1 MASDINKVIITC
13 RLTRDPELRRTQSGM
28 AILNLGVAFNDRRK
42 NSQTGEWEEVG
53 NFADASMF
61 GNRAEAVANYLHKG
75 SRTAIEGKLRYSK
88 WERDGQTRTKLE
100 IIVDELVMLDPR
112 QDYQQQG
119 YQGGAQ
125 GGYQQQSGGYSQYG
139 QNAPQ
144 TPPQQPQNGY
154 GQQGYGQQAPQPNTA
169 VYDDDIPF

>member
-13 RLTRDPELRRTQSGM
+13 RLTREPELRRTQSGM

-61 GNRAEAVANYLHKG
+61 GNRAEAIANYLHKG
-75 SRTAIEGKLRYSK
+75 SRAAIEGKLRYSK
-88 WERDGQTRTKLE
+88 WERDGQARTKLE
-100 IIVDELVMLDPR
+100 IIVDELIMLDSR
-112 QDYQQQG
+112 QETQQG

-125 GGYQQQSGGYSQYG
+125 GGYQQQS
-139 QNAPQ
+139 
-144 TPPQQPQNGY
+144 QPQY
-154 GQQGYGQQAPQPNTA
+154 VEAS
-169 VYDDDIPF
+169 VYQDDIPW